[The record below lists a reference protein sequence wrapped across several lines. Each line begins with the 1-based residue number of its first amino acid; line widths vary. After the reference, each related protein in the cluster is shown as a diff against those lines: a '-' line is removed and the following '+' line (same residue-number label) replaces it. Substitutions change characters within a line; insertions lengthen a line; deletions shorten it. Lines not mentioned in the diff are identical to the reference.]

1 MSAGK
6 IFVAALAGALVSGC
20 GVQDAQRNSEQRPEQ
35 AGEPLDPARTA
46 ARLAGVRVAA
56 ITGDQEGVQ
65 RNVHALSEDL
75 RRSMKI
81 PDAGRRIDPEQ
92 ARHVVL
98 TLPGVRTASWVDRSN
113 LLVRVDG
120 AHLRT
125 QRTIDQ
131 VCVALEPLGDTLA
144 VVVHLQNAMARTSEE
159 MDTLPRNCQLA
170 EGDYA
175 FMQRRRGMDVL
186 DPAIRDQHRDNVERV
201 RQSASSQ
208 QTAGDR
214 AALEAIPEM

>member
-1 MSAGK
+1 LA
-6 IFVAALAGALVSGC
+6 AALIVGC
-20 GVQDAQRNSEQRPEQ
+20 GASESGQGSDQRPQQ
-35 AGEPLDPARTA
+35 AGQPLDPARTA

-81 PDAGRRIDPEQ
+81 PDSGRRIDAEQ
-92 ARHVVL
+92 ARRVVL
-98 TLPGVRTASWVDRSN
+98 ALPGVRTVSWIDGSN
-113 LLVRVDG
+113 LLVRVEG

-125 QRTIDQ
+125 HRTIDQ
-131 VCVALEPLGDTLA
+131 VCLGLEPLGDTLA
-144 VVVHLQNAMARTSEE
+144 VVVHVQNAIARTGEE
-159 MDTLPRNCQLA
+159 MDTLSRNCQLA

-175 FMQRRRGMDVL
+175 FLQRRRRIDVL
-186 DPAIRDQHRDNVERV
+186 DPAVREQHRVNAEAARS
-201 RQSASSQ
+201 RGSGE
-208 QTAGDR
+208 QTAGDQ